1 MPDSDPTNSTR
12 PQVIGAGLWVA
23 AFCVFFNSFD
33 LLNNPDASRK
43 AIWEEVPYHLLDL
56 INPPLPAAGKAEIP
70 SGWQYFRQRFDLMG
84 TAAAIFAGAWGLG
97 HLFLR
102 VVKPSAPERS
112 LERCVL
118 ATTSGLA
125 LISLVTLGLGLLG
138 IMSQIVT
145 AAILVVSF
153 IVELV
158 LRFFLR
164 GGTGGRTNG
173 GTRRYS
179 IWQAALLGAMILFGW
194 CMLLGAM
201 LPSNDFD
208 VNEYHLEGPKE
219 WFQNGRIAFLP
230 LNVYTSFPFLT
241 EMLSLTGM
249 NLRGDWYRGATAG
262 KTLLMAF
269 APLTALTLFCLG
281 RRWFSESAGW
291 LAAAVYLTTPWVY
304 RISTIAYTEGAL
316 LCYLSVALL
325 AFDLARTES
334 TRGNWFLVGFG
345 AGSAMACKYPGLV
358 SVVIPIG
365 AAAAW
370 HWYSLRN
377 SAVDR
382 PASLSWTKA
391 LLFAAAGLCLSI
403 GPWLVK
409 NLVQTGN
416 PVYPL
421 AWSIF
426 GGDDWDAEL
435 DRKWRD
441 AHFSSSFE
449 LDDLGA
455 KLIDVVARTD
465 YQSPLIF
472 AFAPLAFL
480 FAGRPKL
487 AGWLWLYVIWIFA
500 TWWLLTHRLDRFW
513 LPLIPLASLLAGAG
527 LSWSRDRIWQRFAG
541 LIVAAALLFNF
552 ALVTSP
558 LAGLNL
564 YLADEA
570 TLADSQIV
578 QPYDIA
584 YLNQNISADQKVLLV
599 GQANVLYARFP
610 FVYNTV
616 FDHSL
621 FEEWCG
627 RRIPDSNPP
636 QWELLPVDK
645 IRANFA
651 RHGVTHVAVNWSEI
665 VRYRTTYRY
674 TDFALPVQF
683 DRLVAAGVLKPPVEI
698 VYPEPLEKLDPS
710 TQREI
715 ERNLSQRVTTQK
727 GQKFFTPLEIYEVV
741 AK

>member
-1 MPDSDPTNSTR
+1 MTDPHPSNSSR
-12 PQVIGAGLWVA
+12 PLAIGAGLWVA
-23 AFCVFFNSFD
+23 AFCVFFNTFH
-33 LLNNPDASRK
+33 LLNNPEYSRA
-43 AIWEEVPYHLLDL
+43 AIWRDVPYHLLDL
-56 INPPLPAAGKAEIP
+56 IAPAPPPAGKSEIP
-70 SGWQYFRQRFDLMG
+70 SGWRYFPQRFDLML

-125 LISLVTLGLGLLG
+125 LVSLATLGLGLAG
-138 IMSQIVT
+138 IMSQAVT
-145 AAILVVSF
+145 AGILAAGF
-153 IVELV
+153 LAELV
-158 LRFFLR
+158 LRFLLR
-164 GGTGGRTNG
+164 RGDGGSTSGIA
-173 GTRRYS
+173 RRLPAWRS
-179 IWQAALLGAMILFGW
+179 ALMGAMILFGW

-219 WFQNGRIAFLP
+219 WFQNGRITFLP
-230 LNVYTSFPFLT
+230 HNVYTSFPFLT

-249 NLRGDWYRGATAG
+249 NLRGDWFRGAMAG

-269 APLTALTLFCLG
+269 APLTAMTLFCLG

-291 LAAAVYLTTPWVY
+291 LSAVVYLTTPWVY

-316 LCYLSVALL
+316 LCYLSVTLL
-325 AFDLARTES
+325 AFDLARKDS

-370 HWYSLRN
+370 QWWTGRKT
-377 SAVDR
+377 AVDR
-382 PASLSWTKA
+382 SASLGWPKA
-391 LLFAAAGLCLSI
+391 ILFAAAGLCLSI
-403 GPWLVK
+403 GPWLAK
-409 NLVQTGN
+409 NLIQTGN

-449 LDDLGA
+449 LGDLGG

-472 AFAPLAFL
+472 AFAPLALL
-480 FAGRPKL
+480 FAGRRKL

-513 LPLIPLASLLAGAG
+513 LPLVPVASLLAGAG
-527 LSWSRDRIWQRFAG
+527 LNWSRERIWQRFAG
-541 LIVAAALLFNF
+541 LIVAAALLFNL

-564 YLADEA
+564 YLAGEA
-570 TLADSQIV
+570 ALAESQIV

-584 YLNQNISADQKVLLV
+584 YLNQHISADQKVLLV

-616 FDHSL
+616 FDHSIL
-621 FEEWCG
+621 EEWCG
-627 RRIPDSNPP
+627 RRIPESDPP
-636 QWELLPVDK
+636 QWELLPTDE
-645 IRANFA
+645 IRENFA
-651 RHGVTHVAVNWSEI
+651 RHGVTHVAVNWNEI

-698 VYPEPLEKLDPS
+698 VYPEPLEDLDPS
-710 TQREI
+710 RRREI
-715 ERNLSQRVTTQK
+715 ERNLSQRVTTQTE
-727 GQKFFTPLEIYEVV
+727 QTYFTPLEIYEVV